1 MKIAP
6 ARPCS
11 VFFAALFLAACS
23 GGGTPDTTAPAVVS
37 YTPAASAASVG
48 VGTAIDVTF
57 TEPVRAE
64 SVNADTFRVE
74 TGGLVLSGTYT
85 TSGRLVRF
93 TPLGGLATG
102 SSYTV
107 TLTTGIRDLAGNPLA
122 GTVTWDFSTASLGT
136 VELQWTPSRAR
147 GVNMVGGGYKVY
159 YSTTSGFTIDGNTP
173 VVDVPWNGGTQT
185 PSTVTLD
192 LPAGNYY
199 FRVVAYSALGPGGS
213 RSEPTAQKAITI
225 R

>member
-1 MKIAP
+1 MKVVP
-6 ARPCS
+6 ARSCS
-11 VFFAALFLAACS
+11 VFLAALFLIACT
-23 GGGTPDTTAPAVVS
+23 GGGTPDTTAPAVAS

-48 VGTAIDVTF
+48 VGTVIEVIF
-57 TEPVRAE
+57 TETVRAD

-74 TGGLVLSGTYT
+74 TGGVALSGTYT
-85 TSGRLVRF
+85 TRDRQVRF

-102 SSYTV
+102 STYTV

-122 GTVTWDFSTASLGT
+122 GTVTWSFSTASLGT
-136 VELQWTPSRAR
+136 VDLQWTPSRAR
-147 GVNMVGGGYKVY
+147 GVNMAGGGYKVY
-159 YSTTSGFTIDGNTP
+159 YSTTPGFTIDANTP
-173 VVDVPWNGGTQT
+173 VVDVPWSGGTQT
-185 PSTVTLD
+185 SNTVTLN

-213 RSEPTAQKAITI
+213 RSEPTSQKAITI